1 MDTGAIVVRSTQ
13 ASFVPLQPQLEDE
26 VNYPADFFVNQKIPS
41 FIHYYRDAKPEDLL
55 GMIFGELSESRL
67 PSELVTSYI
76 YSVMSQWTEI
86 LDVPWESFGV
96 IFGDVDDVL
105 TPFSLLDCK
114 VSDQALADY
123 KTGAVPADVDPI
135 AMMIFLL
142 APYRIVGIQNEE
154 YQTRVIQTIQ
164 NQIDS
169 LGAKRL
175 NVRTLK
181 NITTL
186 TKSPNF
192 LKLVAAVDMFFF
204 HFKNSQ
210 ERAVVRVATLG
221 SRHKDCAALSTLNHI
236 VQFTG
241 KTLVEVL
248 DWVFTD
254 QVAQEISKMMRPGQE
269 IDKADSYMPYLKDLG
284 LCRKSPYSSS
294 ANPGVHCW
302 AQMTCAL
309 LGSKRSQNAIASTE
323 ENLVNL
329 TRNAEIMAYVLGTG
343 AVLIK
348 ALEIGGVKGTDPEDI
363 VVDEDG
369 AGEPT
374 TMEALDWLDFVQTN
388 GCQLTP
394 KMEAKIRVM
403 SLRIQ
408 NARKDTIGAYLKNRA
423 ARDEL

>member
-1 MDTGAIVVRSTQ
+1 METGTIVVRSTK
-13 ASFVPLQPQLEDE
+13 ASFVPLKPQLDDE
-26 VNYPADFFVNQKIPS
+26 INYPSEFFETRKKPV
-41 FIHYYRDAKPEDLL
+41 FIRYYPKEKPEALL
-55 GMIFGELSESRL
+55 DMIFGELSESRL
-67 PSELVTSYI
+67 PSELVTAYI
-76 YSVMSQWTEI
+76 YSVMSKWTEV
-86 LDVPWESFGV
+86 LDAAWETFGMT
-96 IFGDVDDVL
+96 FGAPNDVL
-105 TPFSLLDCK
+105 APFSLLEC
-114 VSDQALADY
+114 VESDQALADY
-123 KTGAVPADVDPI
+123 KIGTAPTDVDPI

-154 YQTRVIQTIQ
+154 YQARVIQTIQ
-164 NQIDS
+164 NQMDS

-175 NVRTLK
+175 SVRGLK

-186 TKSPNF
+186 IRSPNY
-192 LKLVAAVDMFFF
+192 LKVVAAVDMFFF

-221 SRHKDCAALSTLNHI
+221 SRHKDCAALSTLHHI

-241 KTLVEVL
+241 KSLVEVL

-254 QVAQEISKMMRPGQE
+254 QVAQEISRMMRPGQE
-269 IDKADSYMPYLKDLG
+269 IDKAESYMPYLKDLG

-309 LGSKRSQNAIASTE
+309 LGSKRSQNAIANTE

-343 AVLIK
+343 AVLVK
-348 ALEIGGVKGTDPEDI
+348 ALEIGGVQGTDPEDAVI
-363 VVDEDG
+363 DEDG
-369 AGEPT
+369 AGEPKS
-374 TMEALDWLDFVQTN
+374 MEALDWLEYVQSN

-394 KMEAKIRVM
+394 KMDAKIHVM
-403 SLRIQ
+403 SQRIQ
-408 NARKDTIGAYLKNRA
+408 NARKDTIGFYLKSRA
-423 ARDEL
+423 NQDH

>member
-1 MDTGAIVVRSTQ
+1 METGAIVVRSTQ

-26 VNYPADFFVNQKIPS
+26 INYPADFFVDQKIPT
-41 FIHYYRDAKPEDLL
+41 FVHYYENAKPDDLL

-76 YSVMSQWTEI
+76 YNVMSKWTET
-86 LDVPWESFGV
+86 LDASWESFG
-96 IFGDVDDVL
+96 IEFGDVNDIL
-105 TPFSLLDCK
+105 TPFSLLRCIT
-114 VSDQALADY
+114 SDQALADY
-123 KTGAVPADVDPI
+123 KTGAVPGDINPI

-154 YQTRVIQTIQ
+154 YQARVIQTIQ
-164 NQIDS
+164 NQLDS
-169 LGAKRL
+169 LGAKKL
-175 NVRTLK
+175 NVRSLK
-181 NITTL
+181 NVTTL
-186 TKSPNF
+186 TRSPNY
-192 LKLVAAVDMFFF
+192 LKLVAAIDMFYF
-204 HFKNSQ
+204 HFKNSH

-241 KTLVEVL
+241 KPLIEVL

-254 QVAQEISKMMRPGQE
+254 QVAQEVSRMMKPGQE

-343 AVLIK
+343 AVLVK
-348 ALEIGGVKGTDPEDI
+348 ALEIGGVKGTDPDAVI
-363 VVDEDG
+363 VDVDGD
-369 AGEPT
+369 GEPT
-374 TMEALDWLDFVQTN
+374 TLEALDWLDFVQTN

-408 NARKDTIGAYLKNRA
+408 NARKDTIGAYLRGRA
-423 ARDEL
+423 VQNE

>member
-1 MDTGAIVVRSTQ
+1 MEPGAIVVRSTQ

-26 VNYPADFFVNQKIPS
+26 INYPADFFVDQKIPT
-41 FIHYYRDAKPEDLL
+41 FVHYYKNAKPDDLL

-76 YSVMSQWTEI
+76 YSVMSKWTET
-86 LDVPWESFGV
+86 LDASWESFG
-96 IFGDVDDVL
+96 IEFGDVNDIL
-105 TPFSLLDCK
+105 TPFSLLKCIA
-114 VSDQALADY
+114 SDQALADY
-123 KTGAVPADVDPI
+123 KTVAAPGDIDPI

-154 YQTRVIQTIQ
+154 YQARVIQTIQ
-164 NQIDS
+164 NQLDS

-175 NVRTLK
+175 NVRSLK
-181 NITTL
+181 NVTTL
-186 TKSPNF
+186 TRSPNY
-192 LKLVAAVDMFFF
+192 LKLVAAIDMFYF

-241 KTLVEVL
+241 KPLIDVL

-254 QVAQEISKMMRPGQE
+254 QVAQEVSRMMRPGQE

-343 AVLIK
+343 AVLVK
-348 ALEIGGVKGTDPEDI
+348 ALEIGGVKGTDPDAII
-363 VVDEDG
+363 VDVDGD
-369 AGEPT
+369 GEPT
-374 TMEALDWLDFVQTN
+374 TLDALDWLDFVQTN

-408 NARKDTIGAYLKNRA
+408 NARKDTIGAYLKGRA
-423 ARDEL
+423 VQNE

>member
-1 MDTGAIVVRSTQ
+1 METGAIVVRSTQ

-26 VNYPADFFVNQKIPS
+26 INYPADFFVDQKIPT
-41 FIHYYRDAKPEDLL
+41 FVHYYENAKPEDLL

-76 YSVMSQWTEI
+76 YSVMSKWTET
-86 LDVPWESFGV
+86 LDAPWESFG
-96 IFGDVDDVL
+96 IEFGDVNDIL
-105 TPFSLLDCK
+105 TPFSLLKCID
-114 VSDQALADY
+114 SDQALADY
-123 KTGAVPADVDPI
+123 KTVAVPGDIDPI

-154 YQTRVIQTIQ
+154 YQARVIQTIQ
-164 NQIDS
+164 NQLDS

-175 NVRTLK
+175 NVRSLK
-181 NITTL
+181 NVTTL
-186 TKSPNF
+186 TRSPNY
-192 LKLVAAVDMFFF
+192 LKLVAAIDMFYF

-241 KTLVEVL
+241 KPLIDVL

-254 QVAQEISKMMRPGQE
+254 QVAQEVSRMMRPGQE

-343 AVLIK
+343 AVLVK
-348 ALEIGGVKGTDPEDI
+348 ALEIGGIKGTDPDAII
-363 VVDEDG
+363 VDVDGD
-369 AGEPT
+369 GEPT
-374 TMEALDWLDFVQTN
+374 TLEALDWLDFVQTN

-408 NARKDTIGAYLKNRA
+408 NARKDTIGAYLKGRA
-423 ARDEL
+423 VQNE